1 MSVIQK
7 IRNKYGKIAGGI
19 IAIALIGFIVSDAR
33 NGSFGSFFGGH
44 DSNVMK
50 VDGVKIEPK
59 EYNAE
64 INELEVLY
72 TKGRTID
79 DATRAQLDEEA
90 IQRLVTET
98 AIGEECEKLGIQTTK
113 EEATELV
120 FGPNV
125 AREIAEFQYNGQHI
139 FINDQTGG
147 FDGSRVK
154 EWEKELRES
163 PDKVDPNG
171 TYTKE
176 WETIK
181 SYVLRSNRI
190 NKYRAL
196 FAGSV
201 YEPMYVAKRAFAD
214 QNSRASIRYIKVPF
228 TSVSDNEVKV
238 TDEDLNAYMQKR
250 PGFFQIDQPVR
261 SIEYVSFEINPSA
274 GDTAKALG
282 ALNEIKSDFATAKD
296 NKVFVNSKSDDA
308 NSYSEAFV
316 NKKIFTSRYADTI
329 IGLPVGTVFGPYYE
343 NGSYRLTKVT
353 DKKEQPD
360 SVKYRYILVRS
371 KVSNT
376 EILNDN
382 MAQQRIDSAAA
393 AVKSGMVFDS
403 VVNKYSEDD
412 KSKGGVNYLTLAQ
425 VPNYPFKDVQKFIF
439 NGKPGEAKVIR
450 DSEANFVLYFYVEIM
465 EQKGTSMAVQ
475 LANVAKIL
483 QPSQA
488 TTDSIYAK
496 ANEFAG
502 KNATA
507 AEFDAAIKKQNL
519 DKRIGDKIAMNNFS
533 IRGLGAAREVVKWTY
548 DHKVGDVSQVFQL
561 GDQRYVIAKV
571 SSIQDKGMMA
581 ITPTIRPQL
590 EQLVRDEKKAEII
603 SKKYAMAA
611 SLDAISSAI
620 STPVQ
625 QNDSVMLNGS
635 SIQGMGY
642 EPKVIGYSFC
652 TSFELNK
659 VSPGI
664 KTQGGVYFIT
674 VLNRAVAPVDTNNPQ
689 LAQMLSSQ
697 RMMQEMQEKNSMG
710 QLLQQAIV
718 KKADVKYNY
727 YNF

>member
-1 MSVIQK
+1 MSVIQT

>member
-1 MSVIQK
+1 MSVIQT

-282 ALNEIKSDFATAKD
+282 ALNEIKNDFATAKD

-603 SKKYAMAA
+603 SKKYATAA

-710 QLLQQAIV
+710 QLQQQAIV

>member
-1 MSVIQK
+1 MSVIQT

-282 ALNEIKSDFATAKD
+282 ALNEIKNDFATAKD

-603 SKKYAMAA
+603 SKKYATAA

>member
-1 MSVIQK
+1 MSVIQT

-190 NKYRAL
+190 NKYKAL

-603 SKKYAMAA
+603 SKKYATAA

>member
-1 MSVIQK
+1 MSVIQT

-450 DSEANFVLYFYVEIM
+450 DNEANFVLYFYVEIM

-603 SKKYAMAA
+603 SKKYATAA

-710 QLLQQAIV
+710 QLQQQAIV

>member
-1 MSVIQK
+1 M
-7 IRNKYGKIAGGI
+7 
-19 IAIALIGFIVSDAR
+19 
-33 NGSFGSFFGGH
+33 
-44 DSNVMK
+44 
-50 VDGVKIEPK
+50 
-59 EYNAE
+59 
-64 INELEVLY
+64 
-72 TKGRTID
+72 
-79 DATRAQLDEEA
+79 
-90 IQRLVTET
+90 
-98 AIGEECEKLGIQTTK
+98 
-113 EEATELV
+113 
-120 FGPNV
+120 
-125 AREIAEFQYNGQHI
+125 
-139 FINDQTGG
+139 
-147 FDGSRVK
+147 
-154 EWEKELRES
+154 
-163 PDKVDPNG
+163 
-171 TYTKE
+171 
-176 WETIK
+176 
-181 SYVLRSNRI
+181 
-190 NKYRAL
+190 
-196 FAGSV
+196 
-201 YEPMYVAKRAFAD
+201 
-214 QNSRASIRYIKVPF
+214 F
-228 TSVSDNEVKV
+228 T
-238 TDEDLNAYMQKR
+238 
-250 PGFFQIDQPVR
+250 IDQPTR

>member
-1 MSVIQK
+1 MSVIQT

-90 IQRLVTET
+90 IQRLVTES

-171 TYTKE
+171 TSTKE

>member
-1 MSVIQK
+1 MSVIQT

-603 SKKYAMAA
+603 SKKYATAA